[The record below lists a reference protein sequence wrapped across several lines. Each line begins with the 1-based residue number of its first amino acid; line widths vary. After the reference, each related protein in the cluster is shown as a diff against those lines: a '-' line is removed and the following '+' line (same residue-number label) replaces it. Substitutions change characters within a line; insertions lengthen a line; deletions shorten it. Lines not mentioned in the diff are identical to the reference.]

1 MKRRNIAES
10 HLLSLSLSVEETISR
25 DEYDQT
31 LRISVLKKLEN
42 LRPETRIT
50 AIVLVYGV
58 PLKIVPEPLDSE
70 NEELINRNQNESN
83 SIETS
88 GDVSK
93 LDTEQENK
101 DLAEK
106 KPALMNTNE
115 RASVDSE
122 LSLVKAGEYEL
133 GGWQKNPYFLGFQ
146 GMALTITKDQTLLVS
161 RLDGPDKE
169 TVIRVID
176 DTLDAEKNE
185 LQGKAYFDARW
196 PPPDTRKGLSGYRL
210 YDASLHRAAELAG
223 KRMEVIINDDEELFR
238 VNCCPSAAIYC
249 GWYSLGNYIDSF
261 DWQMGA
267 IGYHIASSECSYL
280 ARQDKFSLVPENV
293 GERCIGN
300 YWPSLRTVCSG
311 FSSSGDF
318 LFSPARW
325 LYESW

>member
-1 MKRRNIAES
+1 MRN
-10 HLLSLSLSVEETISR
+10 LS
-25 DEYDQT
+25 
-31 LRISVLKKLEN
+31 
-42 LRPETRIT
+42 
-50 AIVLVYGV
+50 
-58 PLKIVPEPLDSE
+58 
-70 NEELINRNQNESN
+70 NRNQNESN
-83 SIETS
+83 SNGKS

-146 GMALTITKDQTLLVS
+146 GMPLTITKDQALLVS

-169 TVIRVID
+169 TVIRIID
-176 DTLDAEKNE
+176 DTLDAEKNK

-196 PPPDTRKGLSGYRL
+196 PPPDTRKGLSGYQL

-223 KRMEVIINDDEELFR
+223 KRMEVIINDEEELFR

-261 DWQMGA
+261 DWQTGA
-267 IGYHIASSECSYL
+267 IGYHIASSECTTLRDKTSSVWCLKMLEKGVSATIGPVFEPYVQGFPLPEIFFSHLLDGYMSLGESFLVSIPYL
-280 ARQDKFSLVPENV
+280 SWQMVL
-293 GERCIGN
+293 IGD
-300 YWPSLRTVCSG
+300 P
-311 FSSSGDF
+311 
-318 LFSPARW
+318 
-325 LYESW
+325 LYQPFRPID